1 MDDGVYAYVRNAG
14 DVFSGGCIFV
24 EDPDPNVTGNV
35 LRVRQVTN
43 NNYSEHLRYVLS
55 SGQNVAGM
63 AARVYFPSL
72 PGANVYTPQ
81 IFNFNDGGNNRQVA
95 LTLDSTGACRV
106 RFDMND
112 TEEQYATPGPVFVAG
127 TWHHIEMKV
136 DFTAGDIEVR
146 VEGVPVIEL
155 TGKDIGTGP
164 CAQVAFGNQN
174 GVGQIQSPQWIFY
187 KDFVIWDGQGSENND
202 FFGNVQVYMLDLVS
216 DIVMPW
222 TPSTGTTGWN
232 LLDESPANDA
242 DYISADDTPPAA
254 CQFGLSDLPEDVT
267 SIRGIKTFI
276 RARKTDGGDGNLQVS
291 MNSDGTDGNGNDR
304 PITTI
309 YTYWTDVF
317 PLDPATDLPWTR
329 FAVNEASIKVSRTL

>member
-1 MDDGVYAYVRNAG
+1 MTLQHADFPSGSSGIWGPDAGGVANMDDGVYAYVRNAG

-127 TWHHIEMKV
+127 TWHRNI
-136 DFTAGDIEVR
+136 T
-146 VEGVPVIEL
+146 
-155 TGKDIGTGP
+155 
-164 CAQVAFGNQN
+164 
-174 GVGQIQSPQWIFY
+174 
-187 KDFVIWDGQGSENND
+187 IW
-202 FFGNVQVYMLDLVS
+202 
-216 DIVMPW
+216 
-222 TPSTGTTGWN
+222 TT
-232 LLDESPANDA
+232 
-242 DYISADDTPPAA
+242 
-254 CQFGLSDLPEDVT
+254 
-267 SIRGIKTFI
+267 
-276 RARKTDGGDGNLQVS
+276 
-291 MNSDGTDGNGNDR
+291 
-304 PITTI
+304 
-309 YTYWTDVF
+309 
-317 PLDPATDLPWTR
+317 
-329 FAVNEASIKVSRTL
+329 